1 MGSLTN
7 LQRIHSCGIQRKNMI
22 LPRLIMINFEPNK
35 REIILYSGELESFI
49 PDDVGAGVFSF
60 FGFAFVFYVVWGAEV
75 DFYVG
80 V

>member
-1 MGSLTN
+1 
-7 LQRIHSCGIQRKNMI
+7 
-22 LPRLIMINFEPNK
+22 MINFEPNK